1 MSAAPPHPRH
11 WVPRQRGVRGRQA
24 SARGTVLGPGS
35 RFERIFTATHVPVC
49 WDGEERLLH
58 REDAVFLCFA
68 VKCPRKRGR
77 VRTEA
82 KAAQTSPRSFEDE
95 SGVMTVKLKEALYLP
110 STCARLTVVRFFALE
125 RAHREQTRVKRPDSV
140 AAPARFH
147 PRSPQRAP
155 YTGREGPAPLPAAAW
170 ESLRRLRSRCDGDIA
185 RAEPEGPKPRG
196 ASQLPVAMSRRE
208 PAPALSPGRG
218 GVDAQSD
225 SGLPRRGHG
234 RLAPAA
240 RGGACGLRVRCGK
253 GRRARGGIA
262 SSCVACPSAGTMARP
277 AVPGAGRAPC
287 PWQAVPWLRLTAS
300 RSRFQHVA

>member
-110 STCARLTVVRFFALE
+110 SACARVTAVRFFALE
-125 RAHREQTRVKRPDSV
+125 RARREQTRVKRPDSV

-185 RAEPEGPKPRG
+185 RVEPEGPKPRG

-208 PAPALSPGRG
+208 PAPALSPGGG
-218 GVDAQSD
+218 GVEAQSD

-234 RLAPAA
+234 VWLRPPGEGPAA
-240 RGGACGLRVRCGK
+240 CASAAGRGGGHAGASLLRARRAPLPGRWP
-253 GRRARGGIA
+253 GQLFPERAARRARG
-262 SSCVACPSAGTMARP
+262 R
-277 AVPGAGRAPC
+277 
-287 PWQAVPWLRLTAS
+287 
-300 RSRFQHVA
+300 RSRGSG